1 MDDEDAKHKKRVER
15 KEALSK
21 AQKKLDRA
29 RKAVAKAREKLEA
42 ANADVLKY
50 SQRVGALSRG
60 YMPRQA
66 MKQRRVSEAP
76 VQGSGSK
83 SKSKSESESDSDVV
97 CVTRTVTMGGGA
109 GAGGGRGGGGG
120 GGGSG
125 GAGGGGGS
133 FVKISGGGG
142 ICAVASGPGSSVVGL
157 QSTFVGDKSM
167 TLLGAPLNIGD
178 LIRKALS
185 GHDGPGPGP
194 GPGAGAGSGGAGGGG
209 STADVDVDVDA
220 DVRALIIQQFSML
233 PNNNMCVSVSGSGT
247 CNAVTFTGPAN
258 ARSVTTLKMCL
269 QEGPPTI
276 FSPQDSFL
284 TEAPYKIRFIKPDG
298 TRYNP
303 LHHPEV
309 VMAWQQH
316 LIRKEAVT
324 VSASPVFERPS
335 AHEGGLPKTEGRLR
349 FSLPSRD
356 WVSDKGVKFTGC
368 VLITIPNAVLTA
380 AEMRHVLHTM
390 HLPVKQRV
398 IPGATTIP
406 FFVVRD
412 GQVDGSP
419 AYLVPWHQNVRGVVQ
434 AYPK

>member
-29 RKAVAKAREKLEA
+29 RKAAAKAREKLEV

-66 MKQRRVSEAP
+66 MKQRRVSAVS
-76 VQGSGSK
+76 VQGSA
-83 SKSKSESESDSDVV
+83 SKSKSESESESDVI

-109 GAGGGRGGGGG
+109 GAGAGGGKGGG

-125 GAGGGGGS
+125 GAGAGAGGGGGGGS

-157 QSTFVGDKSM
+157 QSTFVGDKST

-185 GHDGPGPGP
+185 EHAGPGS
-194 GPGAGAGSGGAGGGG
+194 GAGSGGAGGGG
-209 STADVDVDVDA
+209 GGSTAGVDVDA
-220 DVRALIIQQFSML
+220 DVRALIIRQLSML

-247 CNAVTFTGPAN
+247 CHAVTYTGPAN
-258 ARSVTTLKMCL
+258 ASSVATLKMCL

-284 TEAPYKIRFIKPDG
+284 TKAPYNIRFVKPDG

-303 LHHPEV
+303 LKHPEV

-335 AHEGGLPKTEGRLR
+335 AHKGGLPKNEGRLR
-349 FSLPSRD
+349 FSWPSRD

-368 VLITIPNAVLTA
+368 VLITIPNEVLTA
-380 AEMRHVLHTM
+380 EEMRHVLHTM

>member
-1 MDDEDAKHKKRVER
+1 
-15 KEALSK
+15 
-21 AQKKLDRA
+21 
-29 RKAVAKAREKLEA
+29 
-42 ANADVLKY
+42 
-50 SQRVGALSRG
+50 
-60 YMPRQA
+60 
-66 MKQRRVSEAP
+66 
-76 VQGSGSK
+76 
-83 SKSKSESESDSDVV
+83 
-97 CVTRTVTMGGGA
+97 
-109 GAGGGRGGGGG
+109 
-120 GGGSG
+120 
-125 GAGGGGGS
+125 
-133 FVKISGGGG
+133 
-142 ICAVASGPGSSVVGL
+142 
-157 QSTFVGDKSM
+157 
-167 TLLGAPLNIGD
+167 
-178 LIRKALS
+178 
-185 GHDGPGPGP
+185 
-194 GPGAGAGSGGAGGGG
+194 
-209 STADVDVDVDA
+209 
-220 DVRALIIQQFSML
+220 
-233 PNNNMCVSVSGSGT
+233 
-247 CNAVTFTGPAN
+247 
-258 ARSVTTLKMCL
+258 MCL

-284 TEAPYKIRFIKPDG
+284 TEAPYNIRFVKPDG

-303 LHHPEV
+303 LKHPEV

-335 AHEGGLPKTEGRLR
+335 AHEGGLPKNEGRLR

-380 AEMRHVLHTM
+380 EEMRHVLHTM